1 MNYILLNAKEG
12 AMYQTMK
19 VFKRVLVANLML
31 LMPVFMA
38 ANSGLAMDMEAG
50 HDMSSHHQHIML
62 NHALGMTLE
71 GYNLVMLG
79 GMGMARGV
87 DEVSVEHGNVMIKN
101 GKAMWN
107 EIMSGKIMTGMH
119 HSGKDPMKDPAMAYT
134 HKLAEKQLKVIDLL
148 GKMPESEMAP
158 GSASHDM
165 SMHHQHIMLNHALKM
180 GLEGA
185 NILMLGEMGMAKGV
199 DEISVDHGRMMLKN
213 ARSLFNDIMSGKDMM
228 DMHKA
233 GTSPESDE
241 RMKYTHRL
249 TEAQLQVLTLLDDM
263 PAMGK

>member
-1 MNYILLNAKEG
+1 
-12 AMYQTMK
+12 MYQTMK
-19 VFKRVLVANLML
+19 AFKRVLVASLML

-79 GMGMARGV
+79 DMGMARGV
-87 DEVSVEHGNVMIKN
+87 DEVSVEHGNMMIKN
-101 GKAMWN
+101 GKAMWT
-107 EIMSGKIMTGMH
+107 EIMSGKTMTGMH

-148 GKMPESEMAP
+148 GKMPGSEMTP

-180 GLEGA
+180 ALEGA

-249 TEAQLQVLTLLDDM
+249 AEAQLQVLTLLDDM
-263 PAMGK
+263 PAISK

>member
-165 SMHHQHIMLNHALKM
+165 SMHHR
-180 GLEGA
+180 
-185 NILMLGEMGMAKGV
+185 MAKGV

>member
-1 MNYILLNAKEG
+1 MAK
-12 AMYQTMK
+12 
-19 VFKRVLVANLML
+19 
-31 LMPVFMA
+31 
-38 ANSGLAMDMEAG
+38 
-50 HDMSSHHQHIML
+50 
-62 NHALGMTLE
+62 
-71 GYNLVMLG
+71 
-79 GMGMARGV
+79 GV
-87 DEVSVEHGNVMIKN
+87 DEVSLEHGNMMIKN
-101 GKAMWN
+101 GKAMWT
-107 EIMSGKIMTGMH
+107 EIMSGKTMTGMH

-148 GKMPESEMAP
+148 GKMPGGEMTP

-241 RMKYTHRL
+241 LMKYTHRL
-249 TEAQLQVLTLLDDM
+249 AEAQLQVLTLLDDM

>member
-1 MNYILLNAKEG
+1 
-12 AMYQTMK
+12 
-19 VFKRVLVANLML
+19 
-31 LMPVFMA
+31 
-38 ANSGLAMDMEAG
+38 
-50 HDMSSHHQHIML
+50 
-62 NHALGMTLE
+62 MTLE

-228 DMHKA
+228 DMHRA

-241 RMKYTHRL
+241 LMKYTHRL
-249 TEAQLQVLTLLDDM
+249 AEAQLQVLTLLDDM